1 MKAIA
6 KRAASLAEMIAA
18 GALIVGL
25 LQMER
30 PAIVL
35 GVFFMCVSFGLTL
48 LVDRFERGK
57 NERLRH
63 DVSYRHR
70 LGGPRIYLR

>member
-6 KRAASLAEMIAA
+6 KRAASWSEMISA

-30 PAIVL
+30 AAIAL
-35 GVFFMCVSFGLTL
+35 GVFSMCVSFGLTL
-48 LVDRFERGK
+48 LVDHIERGEK
-57 NERLRH
+57 
-63 DVSYRHR
+63 
-70 LGGPRIYLR
+70 

>member
-1 MKAIA
+1 MIAIA
-6 KRAASLAEMIAA
+6 KRAASLTEMVSA

-35 GVFFMCVSFGLTL
+35 GVFFMGVSFGLTL

-57 NERLRH
+57 K
-63 DVSYRHR
+63 
-70 LGGPRIYLR
+70 